1 MKKSKGVVILV
12 VILACLVGLGYYAS
26 TILSAAE
33 NGKDKNSIKLGLDL
47 SGGVSITYQIDDKN
61 PSQEDIDDTIS
72 KLEERAQNYSTEYS
86 VYQVGDDRITVEIPG
101 VTDANAVLE
110 DLGSPGSLYI
120 IKEHDADGNANYSYD
135 SSSKSFKLNYD
146 VQDLIDNGSVI
157 LTGTDIESAEA
168 VYQSDSA
175 TGSKEPV
182 VSFSLTD
189 DGAKIFA
196 DATTEAAASGDS
208 IGIYYDDHFV
218 SVPNVKSAI
227 TDGAGVIEGMGSY
240 DEAKELATFIRIGA
254 INLKL
259 SELESSVVGASLG
272 SQALATSV
280 KAGVIGLALVMLFMI
295 VMYSISG
302 VAASI
307 ALGIYITLT
316 IAFIYLFEIT
326 LTLPGIAGIIL
337 GIGMAVDANV
347 IIFARIRE
355 EIAKGKTVRLAIEE
369 GYKKALS
376 SIVDGNVTT
385 FIAALV
391 LMLLGSG
398 TVKGFAYT
406 LMISIILSMFSALFI
421 TRTLMRAMYAVGIR
435 SEKFYGRA
443 KERKAIN
450 FIKYRFVY
458 FAISLVVIGAG
469 IVGMI
474 GYHASTGRALNYS
487 LEFVGG
493 TSTTA
498 DFGKEYTIDEIESEI
513 VPEIEKITGDSAI
526 QATTVDESTNIVIK
540 TRTLDLDERQE
551 MEQVLADKFNVDK
564 TTITSQSISST
575 ISGEMKRDAV
585 SAVIVACIFMLL
597 YIWFRFK
604 DIRFASSAII
614 ALVHDVLVVLTAYAL
629 IRISVGGTF
638 IACMLTIVG
647 YSVNDTIVIFDR
659 IRENLHGTNKLTP
672 ETLEEIA
679 NRSLT
684 QTMARSI
691 NTSITT
697 LITVIVLYI
706 LGVASIRE
714 FALPLMI
721 GLISGAYSSIFIATE
736 LWYIMKLHLG
746 KNRIVKKEK

>member
-26 TILSAAE
+26 TILSATE

-146 VQDLIDNGSVI
+146 VQNLIDNGSVI

-196 DATTEAAASGDS
+196 DATTEAAASHDS

-540 TRTLDLDERQE
+540 TRNLDLDERQE

-672 ETLEEIA
+672 ESLAEIS

-736 LWYIMKLHLG
+736 LWFIMKLHLG